1 MLACR
6 PKRIGQVIFNTM
18 FTMDLWSD
26 LTVALGLAFDSK
38 TRLGV
43 AAALFF
49 FCVASP
55 VDFANLCIR
64 TSFALEDAPQRTH
77 LMNIIFETPM
87 LAFNLYLVLGCAPQH
102 EAARLPASS

>member
-26 LTVALGLAFDSK
+26 LTVALGLAFDSE

-87 LAFNLYLVLGCAPQH
+87 LAFNLYLVLGCAPPH
-102 EAARLPASS
+102 EAARRSMA